1 MSSCLPAF
9 TKGETKTTIIYY
21 NIHKDEEEEKGEND
35 ISPTND
41 IVAKQT

>member
-1 MSSCLPAF
+1 MKRRPLSKIKKKKVFGLM
-9 TKGETKTTIIYY
+9 
-21 NIHKDEEEEKGEND
+21 KDEEEEKGEND